1 MKEPKV
7 WREIAERED
16 GLAEKIWDGIWTALH
31 AYEAVKQG
39 KLRASSLKWLDK
51 ETDSLAAELDANPSD
66 RTTLEYFAVACGQ
79 YLAKKGIKV

>member
-7 WREIAERED
+7 WRDIAEREN
-16 GLAEKIWDGIWTALH
+16 GLAEKLWQGIWTALH

-39 KLRASSLKWLDK
+39 KLRTGSIKRLDQ
-51 ETDSLAAELDANPSD
+51 ETDSLAEQLDADPSD
-66 RTTLEYFAVACGQ
+66 RTTLEYFANACGQ